1 MQKCRKYR
9 KFLVVLWLVKIG
21 HSGNLIG
28 GKILFR
34 FRRKSEK
41 EKKKIN
47 VKFGVNKRIPFD
59 GRE

>member
-1 MQKCRKYR
+1 MQKYKKYR

-34 FRRKSEK
+34 FRRKV
-41 EKKKIN
+41 KKKTN
-47 VKFGVNKRIPFD
+47 VKFGVNKRISFD

>member
-1 MQKCRKYR
+1 MQKYRKYR
-9 KFLVVLWLVKIG
+9 KLFVVLWLVKIG

-28 GKILFR
+28 GELLFR
-34 FRRKSEK
+34 FRRKS

-47 VKFGVNKRIPFD
+47 VKFGVNKRIPSD